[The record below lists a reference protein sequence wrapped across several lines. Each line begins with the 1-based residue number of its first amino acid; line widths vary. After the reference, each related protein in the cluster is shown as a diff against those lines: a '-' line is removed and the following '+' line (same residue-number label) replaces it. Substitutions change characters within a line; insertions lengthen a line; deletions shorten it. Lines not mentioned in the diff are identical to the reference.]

1 MQLRIGDGQ
10 NSSKI
15 AQALLGSFAIYRRR
29 IDGNFQPTIMHA
41 ANFIRPGAGLNLH
54 FKRNARR

>member
-1 MQLRIGDGQ
+1 MQPRIGDGKNRSQ
-10 NSSKI
+10 I
-15 AQALLGSFAIYRRR
+15 AQALLGSFSIYRRR

-54 FKRNARR
+54 FK